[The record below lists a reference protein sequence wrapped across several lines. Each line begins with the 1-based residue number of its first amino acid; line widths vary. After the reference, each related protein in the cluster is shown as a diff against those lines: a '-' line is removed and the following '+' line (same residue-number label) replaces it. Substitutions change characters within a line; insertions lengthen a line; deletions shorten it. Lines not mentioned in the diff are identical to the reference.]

1 MITRRSVLRAGAGG
15 AVVAAGGGLL
25 TGGVARARTGPDWDR
40 LRRHLAGELVL
51 PADPGYDTAR
61 VSAFTRYDDI
71 RPAAVAYC
79 ASAEDVRRCLLF
91 AQDRGVA
98 AVPRSGGHSGAGF
111 SSTTGLVVD
120 VSRFTGLSVGG
131 DGDVTF
137 GAGFRTVDLQA
148 RLSPYGLGL
157 PGGSYPTVGA
167 GGFIQGG
174 GFGMDTRL
182 SGMACDRLVAA
193 EVVLACGRIVRC
205 SARHEPDL
213 FWALRGGGGGNFVV
227 VTRYRARPVRAL
239 PVASFSLVWPWPVAA
254 AVVAAW
260 QEWLATGP
268 NALSA
273 GLLVMLGD
281 AAPGAVP
288 AVLVSG
294 SYQAATG
301 DVAQAGGQREAD
313 RLVDLVVQAGGQ
325 PPVNRSLS
333 VASRLDTLMRT
344 YQCGDRTVDQCHRV
358 GDGPAGTI
366 PRLGFAATADAFVG
380 ADVPASGVAAV
391 LAAFDSARR
400 AGHTRFLSATGLG
413 GAANDVPRQA
423 TAYVHRDSRY
433 LLSFT
438 SQFGR
443 APDTPDERAAAQ
455 AWVDAGFAA
464 MAPHTNG
471 EAYQNFPDPR
481 RSDWRRAYYGENYPR
496 LVAVKRRYD
505 PHRFFRFAQAIGV

>member
-1 MITRRSVLRAGAGG
+1 MITRRSVLRAGVG
-15 AVVAAGGGLL
+15 AATVTATGGLL
-25 TGGVARARTGPDWDR
+25 AGGTARARTGPDWTR

-61 VSAFTRYDDI
+61 VSAFTLYDGI

-79 ASAEDVRRCLLF
+79 ASAEDVRHCLLF
-91 AQDRGVA
+91 AQDHGVA

-120 VSRFTGLSVGG
+120 VSRLAGLSVDD
-131 DGDVTF
+131 DGNVAF

-148 RLSPYGLGL
+148 RLYPYGLGL

-182 SGMACDRLVAA
+182 SGMACDRLLAA
-193 EVVLACGRIVRC
+193 EVVLASGRIVRC
-205 SARHEPDL
+205 SQRHEPDL
-213 FWALRGGGGGNFVV
+213 FWALRGGGGGNFGV
-227 VTRYRARPVRAL
+227 VTRYLARPVEAL
-239 PVASFSLVWPWPVAA
+239 PVASFNLVWPWSAAA

-260 QEWLATGP
+260 QEWLASGP

-273 GLLVMLGD
+273 GLLVMLGN

-288 AVLVSG
+288 VVLVSG
-294 SYQAATG
+294 SYQAVAG
-301 DVAQAGGQREAD
+301 DAQAGGQREAD
-313 RLVDLVVQAGGQ
+313 RLVDLVGQ

-344 YQCGDRTVDQCHRV
+344 YQCGDRTVDQCHRI
-358 GDGPAGTI
+358 GDGPGGSI
-366 PRLGFAATADAFVG
+366 PRLGFAATADSFVG
-380 ADVPASGVAAV
+380 AAVPAAGVTAV
-391 LAAFDSARR
+391 LGAFDGARR

-413 GAANDVPRQA
+413 GAANDVSRRA

-438 SQFGR
+438 SQLGG
-443 APDTPDERAAAQ
+443 APDTPEERAAAQ

-481 RSDWRRAYYGENYPR
+481 RTDWRQAYYGENYPR

-505 PHRFFRFAQAIGV
+505 PHRFFRFAQAIGG